1 MDLIIPVTYA
11 EVNGEHWSWCESKM
25 NRLLYKK
32 GIADAAVDGVVPE
45 GKLRTPAQAYQ
56 DTMGWLERLD
66 AGELQVIARPQ
77 INVPLPDRDPAD
89 VQRRQRLCCS
99 RCRQRIAPF
108 GLPGTPATEIG

>member
-77 INVPLPDRDPAD
+77 INVPLPDRT
-89 VQRRQRLCCS
+89 RLTYSDASVFAVDAAGNESPPVDCLV
-99 RCRQRIAPF
+99 P
-108 GLPGTPATEIG
+108 PPPIG